1 VSAAANI
8 LSAVSYIAA
17 SRRTHT
23 VNLEQ
28 DSGCGLMACS
38 SISMDQTDLRD
49 ELERLHPASFG
60 WALWCC
66 DHRREEAEDV
76 LQTAYL
82 KVLEGTARFDGRSSL
97 RTWFFAVV
105 RRTAWENRRR
115 RWLREVLLG
124 RWLRQ
129 NALLS
134 GHGRDQ
140 GSACTEESHA
150 LRSFLAALPARQR
163 EVLHLVFYQELTIA
177 EAAKVL
183 SISLGTA
190 RTHFERGKARLRE
203 LLKH

>member
-1 VSAAANI
+1 
-8 LSAVSYIAA
+8 SYIAA
-17 SRRTHT
+17 PRRTHP
-23 VNLEQ
+23 VKLEQ
-28 DSGCGLMACS
+28 DPARSRRACG
-38 SISMDQTDLRD
+38 SMSMGQTDLRD

-82 KVLEGTARFDGRSSL
+82 KVLEGAARFDGRSSL

-129 NALLS
+129 NALVSDGL
-134 GHGRDQ
+134 DQ
-140 GSACTEESHA
+140 QLECTGETQA
-150 LRSFLAALPARQR
+150 LRSSLAALPARQR

-183 SISLGTA
+183 GISLGTA

-203 LLKH
+203 LLKHAEKA